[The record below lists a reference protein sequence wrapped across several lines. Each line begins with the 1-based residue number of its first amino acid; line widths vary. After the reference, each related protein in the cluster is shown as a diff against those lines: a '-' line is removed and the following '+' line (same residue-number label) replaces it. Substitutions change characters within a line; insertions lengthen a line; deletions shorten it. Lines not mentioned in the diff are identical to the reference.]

1 MSNWLRNRKNKELA
15 VRLVGVISFLFLAIP
30 TVNQFGDHLAILAI
44 AIALIAGFMLT
55 ICVPTILLIRRQERL
70 HVPLVSASTKQSTVP
85 SNWRVY
91 ALMAL
96 VTLISAL
103 YQAYAIDVSAWV
115 LGHSTPAILLSN
127 FSILA
132 AIIGVMEL
140 FRRRTHR
147 Q

>member
-1 MSNWLRNRKNKELA
+1 MSNWLRNRKNRELA
-15 VRLVGVISFLFLAIP
+15 VLLLGVISFLIFAIP
-30 TVNQFGDHLAILAI
+30 AVNQFGDHLAILAI
-44 AIALIAGFMLT
+44 AIASIAGFTMT

-70 HVPLVSASTKQSTVP
+70 LVPIASESTAQSKAP

-103 YQAYAIDVSAWV
+103 YQAYAIDVTAWP
-115 LGHSTPAILLSN
+115 LGHSAPVILLSN
-127 FSILA
+127 FGILTA
-132 AIIGVMEL
+132 VVGLMEF

-147 Q
+147 P